1 MPEAEQ
7 RKNNMFIDLT
17 PEQHTLRLKV
27 RDYFTNLMT
36 PALRLKLRG
45 AESGDEYRQTIR
57 KMGSDGW
64 LAVGWPKEHGGQG
77 LSATEQLIFFEEA
90 NIAGAPLPF
99 VTISTVGPALM
110 ESGTAAQK
118 ARFLPGIA
126 AGETIFAIGYSEPQA
141 GSDLAVLK
149 TQAKLEGDLQTG
161 KFIVN
166 GSKLWTSGI
175 EAADHVWL
183 AARTSPDLPR
193 HKGLSIMI
201 LDTDA
206 PGFSHTLIQTVGN
219 FTAATYYDNVEV
231 PADRLV
237 GELHGGWKLITAQLN
252 HERLGLGS
260 WSDKVFGPFCRV
272 LQWAK
277 ARDEQGRRAVDQAW
291 VRRSLAECYSRMEAM
306 RLINFRIAAEL
317 EQGRMDVAL
326 ASATKVYGS
335 ESVIEVLRRLI
346 DIVGSSAL
354 VRAGSSAALLLG
366 ELEYEVRAC
375 TLMTFG
381 GGTNEIQR
389 ELIAQFGLQMPRPV
403 R

>member
-1 MPEAEQ
+1 
-7 RKNNMFIDLT
+7 MFIDLT
-17 PEQHTLRLKV
+17 PEQHALRLKV
-27 RDYFTNLMT
+27 RDYFNDLMT
-36 PALRLKLRG
+36 PELRLELRG
-45 AESGDEYRQTIR
+45 AEGGDTYRNTIR

-110 ESGTAAQK
+110 ENGTAAQK

-126 AGETIFAIGYSEPQA
+126 AGETIFAIGYSEQQA
-141 GSDLAVLK
+141 GSDLATLK
-149 TQAKLEGDLQTG
+149 TQARLEGDLETG
-161 KFIVN
+161 HFVVN
-166 GSKLWTSGI
+166 GAKLWTSGI
-175 EAADHVWL
+175 ESADHVWL
-183 AARTSPDLPR
+183 AARTDPDLAR
-193 HKGLSIMI
+193 HKGVSIMI

-219 FTAATYYDNVEV
+219 FTAATYYDNVKV

-237 GELHGGWKLITAQLN
+237 GELNGGWKLITAQLN

-260 WSDKVFGPFCRV
+260 WSDKIFGPFTRV

-277 ARDEQGRRAVDQAW
+277 ARDEQGRRAVDQPW
-291 VRRSLAECYSRMEAM
+291 VRRALAECYTRLEAM
-306 RLINFRIAAEL
+306 RLINFRIAADL
-317 EQGRMDVAL
+317 EAGRMDVAL
-326 ASATKVYGS
+326 ASTTKVYGS
-335 ESVIEVLRRLI
+335 ESGLEILRRLV

-354 VRAGSSAALLLG
+354 VRADSSAALLLG
-366 ELEYEVRAC
+366 ELEYEVRAS

-389 ELIAQFGLQMPRPV
+389 ELIAQFGMNMPRPV